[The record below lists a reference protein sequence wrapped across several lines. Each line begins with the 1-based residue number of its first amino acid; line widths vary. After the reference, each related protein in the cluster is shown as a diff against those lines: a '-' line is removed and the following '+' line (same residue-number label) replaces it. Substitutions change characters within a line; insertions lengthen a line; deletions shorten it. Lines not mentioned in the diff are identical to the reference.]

1 MIYPLPLDRWPKLC
15 DHNVLFS
22 TKAKLIVNFEIFQVI
37 SPFAKNWLSCDTETY
52 IHNNDKI
59 KNKIPFFTTC
69 QAVRDKLTGFMAMFP
84 FVSMLSSMLLLDLQ
98 NTGNR
103 SSAPELFLGKDVLKV
118 CSKSTREQPCRKAIL
133 SRPHFNTKHF

>member
-1 MIYPLPLDRWPKLC
+1 MTASDFYMQWYHLPLDRWQKLC
-15 DHNVLFS
+15 DHKVLFS
-22 TKAKLIVNFEIFQVI
+22 TKTKLMVNFEIFQVI
-37 SPFAKNWLSCDTETY
+37 SPFAKNWLSCNTKTY

-59 KNKIPFFTTC
+59 KNKIPFFSIC
-69 QAVRDKLTGFMAMFP
+69 QAVSMVP
-84 FVSMLSSMLLLDLQ
+84 SVSMLFSMLLLDLQ

-133 SRPHFNTKHF
+133 SRPHSNTKDF

>member
-1 MIYPLPLDRWPKLC
+1 MHWYPLPLDRWPKLC
-15 DHNVLFS
+15 DHQVLFS
-22 TKAKLIVNFEIFQVI
+22 TKTKLIVNFEIFQVI

-52 IHNNDKI
+52 IHNNDQI

-69 QAVRDKLTGFMAMFP
+69 QAVSMFQ

-133 SRPHFNTKHF
+133 LRPHFNTKHF